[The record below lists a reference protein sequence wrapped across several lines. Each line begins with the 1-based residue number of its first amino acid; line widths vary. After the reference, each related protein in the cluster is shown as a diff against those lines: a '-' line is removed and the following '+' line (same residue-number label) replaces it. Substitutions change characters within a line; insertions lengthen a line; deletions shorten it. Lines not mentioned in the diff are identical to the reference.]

1 MPGLRWPPA
10 LEEKVGGGL
19 AGGGYKAA
27 RERRWPTGVDP
38 SVRWLA
44 TEQEGHMEGCGAR
57 CAAGGRRGAAVR
69 AAGRGGR
76 MKEEEVS
83 TVDGP

>member
-1 MPGLRWPPA
+1 MAVWLATDTKQRGSSAGRPGL
-10 LEEKVGGGL
+10 
-19 AGGGYKAA
+19 
-27 RERRWPTGVDP
+27 DP

-44 TEQEGHMEGCGAR
+44 MEQEGHMEGCGAR

-69 AAGRGGR
+69 AAGRGGGW
-76 MKEEEVS
+76 MKKEEVS

>member
-1 MPGLRWPPA
+1 MAVWPAADTKQRGSGTGRPGL
-10 LEEKVGGGL
+10 
-19 AGGGYKAA
+19 
-27 RERRWPTGVDP
+27 DP